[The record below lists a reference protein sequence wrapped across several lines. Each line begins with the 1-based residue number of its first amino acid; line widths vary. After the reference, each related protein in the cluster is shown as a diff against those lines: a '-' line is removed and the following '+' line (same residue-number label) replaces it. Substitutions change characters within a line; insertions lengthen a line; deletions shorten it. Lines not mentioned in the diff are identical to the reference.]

1 MKQYTSRE
9 FIKIVEKNGF
19 HYDRHN
25 GSHAIYVNDEGRH
38 ISIPQNLECVIAR
51 RLIKENNL
59 DINLKKKSKM
69 TESGYYPPGA
79 EHDPNA
85 PWNQKELPERE
96 IEVTVSVTLS
106 KTVKIKVSDYTIT
119 DSGKDEDGEY
129 FEDVD
134 YSDCDLKGAVEE
146 QVYLPQEAGQ
156 LIDDFA
162 IGTVKA
168 KNIVED
174 LSNWNVDEMEVI
186 LE

>member
-1 MKQYTSRE
+1 MRQYTQKE
-9 FIKIVEKNGF
+9 FIRIVEKNGF
-19 HYDRHN
+19 YYDRHN

-38 ISIPQNLECVIAR
+38 ISIPHNLECVIAR

-59 DINLKKKSKM
+59 DINLKKSKM

-85 PWNQKELPERE
+85 PWNQEELPERE

-146 QVYLPQEAGQ
+146 QIYLPQEAGQ
-156 LIDDFA
+156 LIEDFA

-186 LE
+186 IE

>member
-1 MKQYTSRE
+1 
-9 FIKIVEKNGF
+9 
-19 HYDRHN
+19 
-25 GSHAIYVNDEGRH
+25 
-38 ISIPQNLECVIAR
+38 
-51 RLIKENNL
+51 
-59 DINLKKKSKM
+59 M

-85 PWNQKELPERE
+85 PWNQVDNPERE
-96 IEVTVSVTLS
+96 IEVTVSITLS

-119 DSGKDEDGEY
+119 DSGKDEDGDY
-129 FEDVD
+129 FEDID

-146 QVYLPQEAGQ
+146 QIYLPQEAGQ
-156 LIDDFA
+156 LIEDFA

-186 LE
+186 IE

>member
-1 MKQYTSRE
+1 
-9 FIKIVEKNGF
+9 
-19 HYDRHN
+19 
-25 GSHAIYVNDEGRH
+25 
-38 ISIPQNLECVIAR
+38 
-51 RLIKENNL
+51 
-59 DINLKKKSKM
+59 M

-85 PWNQKELPERE
+85 PWNQEELPERE

-119 DSGKDEDGEY
+119 DSGKDEDGDY

-146 QVYLPQEAGQ
+146 QIYLPQEAGQ
-156 LIDDFA
+156 LIEDFA

-168 KNIVED
+168 KNIAED

-186 LE
+186 IE